1 MAQKKSGQVI
11 KVKSL
16 RCHYPVVV
24 GNRMIEKTGSY
35 LTRLG
40 LKGRVM
46 IVTQEPCARHYL
58 NPVKKSLARHGF
70 DVYVKVLP
78 DGETAKAEA
87 PLFDL
92 YHDLLSYGFE
102 RRDTLLALGGGVAG
116 DLTGF
121 AAATYL
127 RGISFVNVPTTLL
140 AQVDSAIGGKTGIN
154 LGEGKNL
161 VGAFYPAS
169 IVLSDISVLKT
180 LTNRHFYASLA
191 EVIKYGVICDRSLF
205 ELLDRESEAIMRRQE
220 SALLRIVRRSAAIK
234 AGVVSR
240 DEFETRGERMFL
252 NFGHTFG
259 HAFEQALDY
268 RKLLHGEAVSIGMV
282 CAARLAVKIKIFYSS
297 S

>member
-127 RGISFVNVPTTLL
+127 RG
-140 AQVDSAIGGKTGIN
+140 
-154 LGEGKNL
+154 
-161 VGAFYPAS
+161 
-169 IVLSDISVLKT
+169 
-180 LTNRHFYASLA
+180 
-191 EVIKYGVICDRSLF
+191 
-205 ELLDRESEAIMRRQE
+205 
-220 SALLRIVRRSAAIK
+220 
-234 AGVVSR
+234 
-240 DEFETRGERMFL
+240 
-252 NFGHTFG
+252 
-259 HAFEQALDY
+259 
-268 RKLLHGEAVSIGMV
+268 
-282 CAARLAVKIKIFYSS
+282 
-297 S
+297 